1 VKAFGKKG
9 CASFRAAVYNL
20 RFMEAIFFAAILA
33 GVIAGLAIWLILRT
47 HAATLQER
55 LVGRDARIVELETRI
70 GEEIG
75 QGSRAQAE
83 LARANQELATLETR
97 LTEER
102 KATAEKLDLLNETQ
116 AKLSDAFKALS
127 AEALKSNNES
137 FLNLA
142 GATLEKFQQGARHD
156 LETRQNAIDQL
167 VKPVR
172 ETLQKFDVKIGEIEK
187 ARLEAYGGLTQQ
199 VRGLA
204 DSQQTLQRE
213 TSNLVKALGSPR
225 VRGRWGEVQLRRVV
239 EIAGML
245 EFCDFDQQVHIAGEN
260 GALRP
265 DLVVRL
271 PGGKSVVVDAKTPMA
286 AYLEAIEAPDEI
298 SRKAKLAEHARSIR
312 EHMNSL
318 GKKAYWEQF
327 QAAPEFVVLFLPG
340 ENFYSAALEQ
350 EPALL
355 EQQMEKNRVILAT
368 PTTLIA
374 LLHAFAYGWRQEA
387 LAANAQAIS
396 ELGRELY
403 DRISTMNGHLAKL
416 GGGLKR
422 AVESY
427 NDAIASFDRRVLI
440 SARKFRDLK
449 ASTSQEIE
457 SIDPIAVI
465 PRVLSEPAGDDMP
478 KILPPLERL
487 L

>member
-1 VKAFGKKG
+1 
-9 CASFRAAVYNL
+9 
-20 RFMEAIFFAAILA
+20 MEGFILGWFIGAILA
-33 GVIAGLAIWLILRT
+33 GIGTWLVLRT
-47 HAATLQER
+47 SAATLLER
-55 LVGRDARIVELETRI
+55 LTSRDGKILELEARLAAEAQQSST
-70 GEEIG
+70 
-75 QGSRAQAE
+75 AQAA
-83 LARANQELATLETR
+83 LAIQRQEAATLETR
-97 LTEER
+97 LYEER
-102 KATAEKLDLLNETQ
+102 KAAAEKLALLGAAQ
-116 AKLSDAFKALS
+116 ANLSDAFKALS
-127 AEALKSNNES
+127 AEALKSNNEA

-142 GATLEKFQQGARHD
+142 HSTLEKFQEGARSD
-156 LETRQNAIDQL
+156 LDKRQTAIDQL
-167 VKPVR
+167 VKPVQ
-172 ETLQKFDVKIGEIEK
+172 ETLSKFDVKIGEIEK
-187 ARLEAYGGLTQQ
+187 SRIEAYGGLTQQ

-204 DSQQTLQRE
+204 DSHVTLQRE

-245 EFCDFDQQVHIAGEN
+245 EHCDFDQQVSVEGD
-260 GALRP
+260 GGVLRP

-298 SRKAKLAEHARSIR
+298 TRKAKLVEHARSIR
-312 EHMNSL
+312 DHMISL
-318 GKKAYWEQF
+318 GKKGYWEQF
-327 QAAPEFVVLFLPG
+327 QPAPEFVVLFLPG

-350 EPALL
+350 EPTLL
-355 EQQMEKNRVILAT
+355 EEQMAKNRVILAT

-403 DRISTMNGHLAKL
+403 DRISTMNGHLGKV
-416 GGGLKR
+416 GSGLKR

-427 NDAIASFDRRVLI
+427 NDAVSSLERRVLV

-449 ASTSQEIE
+449 ASNNAEIE
-457 SIDPIAVI
+457 GADTVDVT
-465 PRVLSEPAGDDMP
+465 PRALASSPDLPEPSEELAPVP
-478 KILPPLERL
+478 KLQAK
-487 L
+487 

>member
-1 VKAFGKKG
+1 MGAIFLAAIV
-9 CASFRAAVYNL
+9 AAV
-20 RFMEAIFFAAILA
+20 
-33 GVIAGLAIWLILRT
+33 VAGLGVWLALRT
-47 HAATLQER
+47 KAATLLER
-55 LVGRDARIVELETRI
+55 LSAREAKIAELETRLGDEI
-70 GEEIG
+70 GE
-75 QGSRAQAE
+75 GSRRQAE
-83 LARANQELATLETR
+83 LAQAHRDLTQMETR
-97 LTEER
+97 LVEER
-102 KATAEKLDLLNETQ
+102 KAADEKLGLLNETQ

-127 AEALKSNNES
+127 SEALKSNNES

-142 GATLEKFQQGARHD
+142 RATLEKFQDGARND
-156 LETRQNAIDQL
+156 LEKRQNAIDQM

-172 ETLQKFDVKIGEIEK
+172 ETLQKFDTKIGEIEK
-187 ARLEAYGGLTQQ
+187 ARLEAYGGLTEQ

-204 DSQQTLQRE
+204 DSQQTLQRA
-213 TSNLVKALGSPR
+213 TSNLAKALGSPG

-245 EFCDFDQQVHIAGEN
+245 EYCDFDQQVHVTSDTGV
-260 GALRP
+260 LRP
-265 DLVVRL
+265 DMVVRL

-298 SRKAKLAEHARSIR
+298 TRKAKLVEHARSIR
-312 EHMNSL
+312 EHMNAL

-327 QAAPEFVVLFLPG
+327 QPAPEFVVLFLPG

-396 ELGRELY
+396 QLGRELY

-427 NDAIASFDRRVLI
+427 NDAIASFDRRVLV
-440 SARKFRDLK
+440 SARKFRELK
-449 ASTSQEIE
+449 ASNAAQEIE
-457 SIDPIAVI
+457 SVDPIEVI
-465 PRVLSEPAGDDMP
+465 PRALAEPASEGEGP
-478 KILPPLERL
+478 ASQNEISGLK
-487 L
+487 

>member
-1 VKAFGKKG
+1 MG
-9 CASFRAAVYNL
+9 
-20 RFMEAIFFAAILA
+20 AILFTA
-33 GVIAGLAIWLILRT
+33 VIAALVAGLGVWLVLRA
-47 HAATLQER
+47 HAATLGER
-55 LVGRDARIVELETRI
+55 LISRDSKIAELEARLGEEMAEASRLRSELAQANRNLTELETRLI
-70 GEEIG
+70 
-75 QGSRAQAE
+75 
-83 LARANQELATLETR
+83 
-97 LTEER
+97 EER
-102 KATAEKLDLLNETQ
+102 KAAGEKLGLLNETQ

-142 GATLEKFQQGARHD
+142 RATLEKFQEGARSD
-156 LETRQNAIDQL
+156 LEKRQTAIDQL
-167 VKPVR
+167 VKPVK

-245 EFCDFDQQVHIAGEN
+245 EFCDFDQQVHLAGED
-260 GALRP
+260 GVLRP

-286 AYLEAIEAPDEI
+286 AYLEAIEAPDEA
-298 SRKAKLAEHARSIR
+298 SRKAKLIEHARSIR

-327 QAAPEFVVLFLPG
+327 QPAPEFVVLFLPG

-427 NDAIASFDRRVLI
+427 NDAIASFDRRVLV
-440 SARKFRDLK
+440 SARKFRELK
-449 ASTSQEIE
+449 ASNAAQEIE
-457 SIDPIAVI
+457 SVDPIEVI
-465 PRVLSEPAGDDMP
+465 PRAIVDASPDLLPDVP
-478 KILPPLERL
+478 KPE
-487 L
+487 

>member
-1 VKAFGKKG
+1 MEFAL
-9 CASFRAAVYNL
+9 CAIVGGMLAA
-20 RFMEAIFFAAILA
+20 LA
-33 GVIAGLAIWLILRT
+33 TWLVLRT
-47 HAATLQER
+47 HVATLKERLAAREGRIAELESRLAAEIAQAAATRSEAAALRE
-55 LVGRDARIVELETRI
+55 A
-70 GEEIG
+70 
-75 QGSRAQAE
+75 AA
-83 LARANQELATLETR
+83 ALETR
-97 LTEER
+97 LVEER
-102 KATAEKLDLLNETQ
+102 KAAQEKLAVLNEAQ

-127 AEALKSNNES
+127 SEALKSNNET
-137 FLNLA
+137 FLKLA
-142 GATLEKFQQGARHD
+142 NATLEKFQEGARSD
-156 LETRQNAIDQL
+156 LEKRQTAIDQL

-187 ARLEAYGGLTQQ
+187 SRIEAYGGLTQQ

-204 DSQQTLQRE
+204 DSQVTLQRE

-245 EFCDFDQQVHIAGEN
+245 EYCDFDQQVHIEGDD
-260 GALRP
+260 GILRP

-286 AYLEAIEAPDEI
+286 AYLDAIDAPDEAT
-298 SRKAKLAEHARSIR
+298 RKAKLIEHARSIR
-312 EHMNSL
+312 EHMVSL

-327 QAAPEFVVLFLPG
+327 QPAPEFVVLFLPG

-350 EPALL
+350 EPTLL
-355 EQQMEKNRVILAT
+355 EEQMAKNRVILAT

-403 DRISTMNGHLAKL
+403 DRISTMAGHWSKV
-416 GGGLKR
+416 GSGLKR

-427 NDAIASFDRRVLI
+427 NDAVASLERRVLV
-440 SARKFRDLK
+440 SARKFRELK
-449 ASTSQEIE
+449 ASNAAGEIE
-457 SIDPIAVI
+457 GADPVDVT
-465 PRVLSEPAGDDMP
+465 PRALADGATGVATEGEETKS
-478 KILPPLERL
+478 
-487 L
+487 

>member
-1 VKAFGKKG
+1 MEGILLGF
-9 CASFRAAVYNL
+9 AVG
-20 RFMEAIFFAAILA
+20 AILA
-33 GVIAGLAIWLILRT
+33 GIVTWLVLRT
-47 HAATLQER
+47 QSATLQER
-55 LVGRDARIVELETRI
+55 LSARDSRITELEARLNA
-70 GEEIG
+70 ELG
-75 QGSRAQAE
+75 QSTNAQAD
-83 LARANQELATLETR
+83 LALLRQESATLETR
-97 LTEER
+97 LAEER
-102 KATAEKLDLLNETQ
+102 KAATEKLAILNEAQ

-127 AEALKSNNES
+127 SEALKSNNAA

-142 GATLEKFQQGARHD
+142 HATLEKFQEGARND
-156 LETRQNAIDQL
+156 LEKRQTAIDQL
-167 VKPVR
+167 VKPVK

-187 ARLEAYGGLTQQ
+187 SRQEAYGGLTQQ

-204 DSQQTLQRE
+204 DSQVTLQRE

-245 EFCDFDQQVHIAGEN
+245 QYCDFDQQVHIAGEE

-286 AYLEAIEAPDEI
+286 AYLEAIDAPDEI
-298 SRKAKLAEHARSIR
+298 TRKAKLMEHARSIR
-312 EHMNSL
+312 EHMISL

-327 QAAPEFVVLFLPG
+327 QPAPEFVVLFLPG
-340 ENFYSAALEQ
+340 ENFYSSALEQ
-350 EPALL
+350 EPTLL
-355 EQQMEKNRVILAT
+355 EEQMAKNRVILAT

-387 LAANAQAIS
+387 LAANAQTIS

-403 DRISTMNGHLAKL
+403 DRISTMTGHMGKVGA
-416 GGGLKR
+416 GLKR

-427 NDAIASFDRRVLI
+427 NDAVASLERRVLV

-449 ASTSQEIE
+449 ASNAAQELEGPDTVDVNPRSLTETS
-457 SIDPIAVI
+457 SNGA
-465 PRVLSEPAGDDMP
+465 
-478 KILPPLERL
+478 LEAPSAAAQTKEL

>member
-1 VKAFGKKG
+1 MEGIFIGAIIG
-9 CASFRAAVYNL
+9 AV
-20 RFMEAIFFAAILA
+20 LA
-33 GVIAGLAIWLILRT
+33 GLGTWLALRT
-47 HAATLQER
+47 RTATLDER
-55 LVGRDARIVELETRI
+55 LSARESKIAELEGRLDEQTDLATA
-70 GEEIG
+70 
-75 QGSRAQAE
+75 AQAE
-83 LARANQELATLETR
+83 LAQIRQESAKLETR

-102 KATAEKLDLLNETQ
+102 KAATEKLAMLNEAQ

-127 AEALKSNNES
+127 SEALKSNNEA

-142 GATLEKFQQGARHD
+142 RTTLEKFQEGARSD
-156 LETRQNAIDQL
+156 LEKRQTAIDQL
-167 VKPVR
+167 VKPVQ

-187 ARLEAYGGLTQQ
+187 SRLEAYGGLTQQ

-239 EIAGML
+239 EIAGLL
-245 EFCDFDQQVHIAGEN
+245 EYCDFNQQVHIAGEEGE

-265 DLVVRL
+265 DMVVRL

-286 AYLEAIEAPDEI
+286 AYLEAIDAPDEAT
-298 SRKAKLAEHARSIR
+298 RKAKLIEHARSIR

-327 QAAPEFVVLFLPG
+327 QPAPEFVVLFLPG

-350 EPALL
+350 EPGLL
-355 EQQMEKNRVILAT
+355 EQEIEKNRVILAT

-387 LAANAQAIS
+387 LAENAQKIS
-396 ELGRELY
+396 DLGRELY
-403 DRISTMNGHLAKL
+403 DRISTMAGHLGKV
-416 GGGLKR
+416 GTGLKR

-427 NDAIASFDRRVLI
+427 NEAIASFDKRVLV
-440 SARKFRDLK
+440 SARRFRDLR
-449 ASTSQEIE
+449 ASNAAEEIE
-457 SIDPIAVI
+457 SADPVELI
-465 PRVLSEPAGDDMP
+465 PRLVEGTPTSDSAEAPSDKLP
-478 KILPPLERL
+478 KK
-487 L
+487 

>member
-1 VKAFGKKG
+1 MTGFIVGWVIG
-9 CASFRAAVYNL
+9 S
-20 RFMEAIFFAAILA
+20 ILA
-33 GVIAGLAIWLILRT
+33 ATGTWLVFRT
-47 HAATLQER
+47 STATLQER
-55 LVGRDARIVELETRI
+55 LLSREAKIQELETRLA
-70 GEEIG
+70 EEER
-75 QGSRAQAE
+75 QALVAQAE
-83 LARANQELATLETR
+83 LAKLRQEAATLETR
-97 LTEER
+97 LVEER
-102 KATAEKLDLLNETQ
+102 KAAAEKLALLGEAQ

-127 AEALKSNNES
+127 AEALKSNNAA

-142 GATLEKFQQGARHD
+142 QATLEKFQEGARSD
-156 LETRQNAIDQL
+156 LDKRQTAIDQL
-167 VKPVR
+167 VKPVA

-187 ARLEAYGGLTQQ
+187 SRIEAYGGLTQQ

-204 DSQQTLQRE
+204 DSHVTLQRE

-245 EFCDFDQQVHIAGEN
+245 EYCDFDQQVQVEGDDGI
-260 GALRP
+260 LRP

-286 AYLEAIEAPDEI
+286 AYLEAIEAPDEAT
-298 SRKAKLAEHARSIR
+298 RKAKLVEHARSIR
-312 EHMNSL
+312 EHMISL

-327 QAAPEFVVLFLPG
+327 QPAPEFVVLFLPG

-350 EPALL
+350 EPTLL
-355 EQQMEKNRVILAT
+355 EEQMAKNRVILAT

-403 DRISTMNGHLAKL
+403 DRINTMTGHMGKV
-416 GGGLKR
+416 GTGLKR

-427 NDAIASFDRRVLI
+427 NDAVASLERRVLV

-449 ASTSQEIE
+449 ASNTAEIE
-457 SIDPIAVI
+457 GVDSVDVT
-465 PRVLSEPAGDDMP
+465 PRALAESAGEVREELPATPQPDA
-478 KILPPLERL
+478 K
-487 L
+487 

>member
-1 VKAFGKKG
+1 MAREIK
-9 CASFRAAVYNL
+9 
-20 RFMEAIFFAAILA
+20 
-33 GVIAGLAIWLILRT
+33 IA
-47 HAATLQER
+47 
-55 LVGRDARIVELETRI
+55 ELETRL
-70 GEEIG
+70 GDEIG
-75 QGSRAQAE
+75 QASRAQAE
-83 LARANQELATLETR
+83 LAQGHREIAQLETR
-97 LTEER
+97 LIEER
-102 KATAEKLDLLNETQ
+102 KAADEKLGLLNETQ

-137 FLNLA
+137 FLSLA
-142 GATLEKFQQGARHD
+142 RATLEKFQEGARTD
-156 LETRQNAIDQL
+156 LEKRQTAIDQL

-187 ARLEAYGGLTQQ
+187 SRLEAYGGLTQQ

-245 EFCDFDQQVHIAGEN
+245 EFCDFDQQVHISSEDGN
-260 GALRP
+260 LRP

-286 AYLEAIEAPDEI
+286 AYLEAIAAPDEVT
-298 SRKAKLAEHARSIR
+298 RKAKLVEHARSIR

-327 QAAPEFVVLFLPG
+327 QPAPEFVVLFLPG

-396 ELGRELY
+396 QLGRELH
-403 DRISTMNGHLAKL
+403 DRIATMNGHLAKI
-416 GGGLKR
+416 GAGLKR

-427 NDAIASFDRRVLI
+427 NDTISSFDRRVLV

-449 ASTSQEIE
+449 ASSAAQEIE
-457 SIDPIAVI
+457 SPDPIEVI
-465 PRVLSEPAGDDMP
+465 PRVLIDSANEALPKPAESES
-478 KILPPLERL
+478 LF
-487 L
+487 

>member
-1 VKAFGKKG
+1 MG
-9 CASFRAAVYNL
+9 
-20 RFMEAIFFAAILA
+20 AILLAVIISALVA
-33 GVIAGLAIWLILRT
+33 GVGVWLVART
-47 HAATLQER
+47 RNATLNER
-55 LVGRDARIVELETRI
+55 LMAREIKIAELETRL
-70 GEEIG
+70 GDEIG
-75 QGSRAQAE
+75 QASRAQAE
-83 LARANQELATLETR
+83 LAQVHREIAQLETR
-97 LTEER
+97 LIEEK
-102 KATAEKLDLLNETQ
+102 KAAEEKLGLLNETQ

-137 FLNLA
+137 FLSLA
-142 GATLEKFQQGARHD
+142 RATLEKFQDGARND
-156 LETRQNAIDQL
+156 LEKRQSAIDQL

-187 ARLEAYGGLTQQ
+187 SRLEAYGGLSQQ

-245 EFCDFDQQVHIAGEN
+245 EFCDFDQQVHLPGED

-286 AYLEAIEAPDEI
+286 AYLEAIEAPDEA
-298 SRKAKLAEHARSIR
+298 SRKAKLIEHARSIR

-327 QAAPEFVVLFLPG
+327 QPAPEFVVLFLPG

-396 ELGRELY
+396 QLGRELH
-403 DRISTMNGHLAKL
+403 DRIATMNGHLAKI
-416 GGGLKR
+416 GAGLKR

-427 NDAIASFDRRVLI
+427 NDTISSFDRRVLV

-449 ASTSQEIE
+449 ASSAAQEIE
-457 SIDPIAVI
+457 SPDPIEVI
-465 PRVLSEPAGDDMP
+465 PRALIDSANEALPRPAE
-478 KILPPLERL
+478 KESLF
-487 L
+487 